1 LDKAF
6 SAIADERVDALIVFP
21 SPMLFVERKRVVDL
35 ATKLRLPLISMGKEF
50 VQLEQNPTDL
60 NREGLNEAA
69 GAAIEEGS
77 QEQPPV

>member
-1 LDKAF
+1 
-6 SAIADERVDALIVFP
+6 
-21 SPMLFVERKRVVDL
+21 MLFVERKRVVDL

>member
-1 LDKAF
+1 
-6 SAIADERVDALIVFP
+6 
-21 SPMLFVERKRVVDL
+21 MLFAERKRVVDL